1 VNKVKSPS
9 YDDIVIGA
17 GHNGLVCAAYLARA
31 GHRVLVLERRE
42 NVGGFVTTEE
52 LIKKAPGF
60 KSNAACAGTGAE
72 LP

>member
-1 VNKVKSPS
+1 VQ
-9 YDDIVIGA
+9 
-17 GHNGLVCAAYLARA
+17 AYLARA